1 MLNKTLVAALAAAML
16 GSVGTSF
23 AATRTSDVTPAS
35 PAVSTPKVHKAVKKH
50 KVAKAHKA
58 VAHKTH
64 KVIHRP
70 VAAKATTHK
79 VAMHEPASVQSREAR
94 MQEARAKWEKSRK
107 L

>member
-1 MLNKTLVAALAAAML
+1 MLNKTLVAAIAAAML

-23 AATRTSDVTPAS
+23 AATRTSDVTPAR
-35 PAVSTPKVHKAVKKH
+35 PAVTTPKVHKAVKKH
-50 KVAKAHKA
+50 KVAKA
-58 VAHKTH
+58 
-64 KVIHRP
+64 
-70 VAAKATTHK
+70 HK